1 MSHFLFLKKNN
12 KIIFKYALWIEVFV
26 SNICLCLFIK
36 KLWFFLIKRKIM
48 WIIFIEIWKE
58 KVFKMQN
65 FSGISINKTVKDSL
79 NKWEQLTP
87 LNDLQ
92 IKSILSLSQ
101 LNQFQINESDEI
113 NQVIESSSS
122 TSQVDPSSQRN
133 VMHKVFLS

>member
-1 MSHFLFLKKNN
+1 
-12 KIIFKYALWIEVFV
+12 
-26 SNICLCLFIK
+26 
-36 KLWFFLIKRKIM
+36 
-48 WIIFIEIWKE
+48 
-58 KVFKMQN
+58 MQN

>member
-1 MSHFLFLKKNN
+1 
-12 KIIFKYALWIEVFV
+12 
-26 SNICLCLFIK
+26 
-36 KLWFFLIKRKIM
+36 
-48 WIIFIEIWKE
+48 
-58 KVFKMQN
+58 MQN

-79 NKWEQLTP
+79 NKWDQLTP

>member
-1 MSHFLFLKKNN
+1 
-12 KIIFKYALWIEVFV
+12 
-26 SNICLCLFIK
+26 
-36 KLWFFLIKRKIM
+36 
-48 WIIFIEIWKE
+48 
-58 KVFKMQN
+58 MQN

-79 NKWEQLTP
+79 NKWDQLTP

-92 IKSILSLSQ
+92 MKSILSLSQ

-133 VMHKVFLS
+133 VMHKVFLF

>member
-26 SNICLCLFIK
+26 FNICLCLFIK
-36 KLWFFLIKRKIM
+36 KLWFFLIKPKIM